1 MFFESIKMSWKNIMH
16 NKMRS
21 FLTVLGVL
29 IGVASIIALISI
41 VQGVTQNITSQ
52 VMDMGANKVTVQ
64 AMGTPLKKGLTQNDL
79 DTIAAIENIKGISP
93 SIQGKGAVS
102 FENQVIEDIGILGK
116 NDVHFA
122 NTEDLLQSGRA
133 INPLD
138 VATKSRVCLLGSNLV
153 SDLFPTKNP
162 IDQEIIINGMTFTV
176 IGTLQSSVGF
186 AAASTDDSIIVPYT
200 TAMGLV
206 STGYVTSLD
215 MYLADESLSDDT
227 TVAVEAA
234 LSAAFNNNED
244 GYKVSNMQGILDTVA
259 EMTGTMGLMLSGIAG
274 ISLVVGGIGIMNMM
288 LVTVTERTSEIGLRK
303 ALGAEPK
310 MIQWQFIL
318 EALFLSLFGGLLG
331 LVVGIAVAFF
341 ASLLIGTAFVVSS
354 FSVVLAVGFSAIIG
368 LVFGFAPAQ
377 KASRLNPI
385 DALRSA

>member
-1 MFFESIKMSWKNIMH
+1 MFLESIKMSWKNIMH

-41 VQGVTQNITSQ
+41 VQGVTQNITNQ

-64 AMGTPLKKGLTQNDL
+64 AMGTPLKRGLTQTDL
-79 DTIAAIENIKGISP
+79 ENIAAIENIKGIAP
-93 SIQGKGAVS
+93 SASGKGTLS
-102 FENQVIEDIGILGK
+102 FKGNVIEDVAILGK
-116 NDVHFA
+116 NHVHFA
-122 NTEDLLQSGRA
+122 NTKDLLQSGRP
-133 INPLD
+133 INMLD
-138 VATKSRVCLLGSNLV
+138 VASKNPVVLLGSNLV
-153 SDLFPTKNP
+153 SQLFPTENP
-162 IDQEIIINGMTFTV
+162 IDSDVIINGMTFTV
-176 IGTLQSSVGF
+176 IGTLQSSAGF
-186 AAASTDDSIIVPYT
+186 AAGSTDDGIMIPYT
-200 TAMGLV
+200 TAMALV

-227 TVAVEAA
+227 TAAVEAA

-259 EMTGTMGLMLSGIAG
+259 EMTGTMSLMLTGIAG

-288 LVTVTERTSEIGLRK
+288 LVTVTERTTEIGLRK

-310 MIQWQFIL
+310 MIQWQFLL

-331 LVVGIAVAFF
+331 LIVGVAVAFV

-354 FSVVLAVGFSAIIG
+354 FSVVLAIGFSAMIG
-368 LVFGFAPAQ
+368 LAFGFAPAQ
-377 KASRLNPI
+377 KASKLNPI

>member
-1 MFFESIKMSWKNIMH
+1 MFLESIKMSWKNIMH

-41 VQGVTQNITSQ
+41 VQGVTQNITNQ

-64 AMGTPLKKGLTQNDL
+64 AMGTPLKRGLTQTDL
-79 DTIAAIENIKGISP
+79 ENIAAIENIKGIAP
-93 SIQGKGAVS
+93 SISGKGTLS
-102 FENQVIEDIGILGK
+102 FKGNVIEDMAILGK
-116 NDVHFA
+116 NHVHFA
-122 NTEDLLQSGRA
+122 NTKDLLQSGRP
-133 INPLD
+133 INVLD
-138 VATKSRVCLLGSNLV
+138 VANKNPVVLLGSNLV
-153 SDLFPTKNP
+153 SELFPTENP
-162 IDQEIIINGMTFTV
+162 IDQEVIINGMTFTV
-176 IGTLQSSVGF
+176 IGTLQSSAGF
-186 AAASTDDSIIVPYT
+186 AAGSTDDGIMVPYT

-206 STGYVTSLD
+206 ATGYVTSLD

-227 TVAVEAA
+227 TAAVEAA
-234 LSAAFNNNED
+234 LSNAFNNNED

-259 EMTGTMGLMLSGIAG
+259 EMTGTMSLMLTGIAG

-288 LVTVTERTSEIGLRK
+288 LVTVTERTTEIGLRK

-331 LVVGIAVAFF
+331 LIVGVAVAFV

-354 FSVVLAVGFSAIIG
+354 FSVVLAIGFSAIIG

-377 KASRLNPI
+377 KASKLNPI